1 MCVCV
6 FVGVIYMYEK
16 GREIFM
22 EKEKM
27 YGFWKAFVNFPARS
41 CSSIRAC
48 WPKYDSHSPS
58 PTDGGHIIHVF
69 CRLRFVAAKL

>member
-1 MCVCV
+1 MGN
-6 FVGVIYMYEK
+6 FI
-16 GREIFM
+16 

-41 CSSIRAC
+41 CSSIRAG

-58 PTDGGHIIHVF
+58 PNDGGHIIHV
-69 CRLRFVAAKL
+69 LYASN